1 MFKNN
6 LAIKIYEN
14 DNARKNHL
22 FNTNISRELCDIL
35 LYDNTSCKNLIWG
48 TDNYKQYGA
57 QCSRE
62 SEIKNGL
69 RNDAPY
75 SLIKPRFLKNKE
87 EQQIRSK
94 EKAEVFTPSWI
105 CNAQNNLIDND
116 WFESENVFNAEVE
129 NGWITNTKKI
139 KFSKK
144 KEKSWRDYILQK
156 RLEITCGEAPYLTSR
171 YDSVLGV
178 YIEPE
183 DRIGLL
189 DRKLRVI
196 NEQVVIEDDWIEWA
210 LIAVKNV
217 YGYDFQGDNVFI
229 ARQNILATIM
239 DFYMCKFDKIL
250 PDALC
255 LDFAKIIS
263 WNIWQMDGLKFVIP
277 YSCKKTLSEQLSL
290 FDSFD
295 KEKEC
300 EGCQNGSPYK
310 HTGIYCK
317 IMDWERNKKIRF
329 VDLFGNRYHQVAIF

>member
-1 MFKNN
+1 MQPAVTIAWTKCHISLFAMICATSSKEHCAAMGFEPADTIYMYIFPIINA
-6 LAIKIYEN
+6 LYLCILVRYTGQEYEEAYQKFSKIYEN

-196 NEQVVIEDDWIEWA
+196 NEQVVTEDDWIEWA

-250 PDALC
+250 LINR
-255 LDFAKIIS
+255 LII
-263 WNIWQMDGLKFVIP
+263 K
-277 YSCKKTLSEQLSL
+277 
-290 FDSFD
+290 
-295 KEKEC
+295 
-300 EGCQNGSPYK
+300 
-310 HTGIYCK
+310 
-317 IMDWERNKKIRF
+317 
-329 VDLFGNRYHQVAIF
+329 